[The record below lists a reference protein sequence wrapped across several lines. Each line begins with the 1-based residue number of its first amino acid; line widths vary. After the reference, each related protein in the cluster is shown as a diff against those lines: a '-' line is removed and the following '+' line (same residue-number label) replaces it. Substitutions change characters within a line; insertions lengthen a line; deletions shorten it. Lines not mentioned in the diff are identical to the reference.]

1 MKAAAHLGLSGLALL
16 PLCLSALISNT
27 PVRAAAAVLGYAG
40 ALAVLHMRGARS
52 GKRLAR
58 LHTEDKKSIL
68 ESISGNLAPVA
79 SRLEKKAELMPV
91 MSNQLGEVVRQ
102 TEEAA
107 LGIGK
112 SFSSIAERARDN
124 ARRATGALKG
134 IAGQEGEEA
143 LLEVSRKALAG
154 VIESLR
160 GTAGTIESTLEGAR
174 AMHASMESIKKFIG
188 EIEYIADQTNLLALN
203 AAIEAARAGE
213 HGRGFAVVADEI
225 RKLSGS
231 SNSAATRIQHIMKDV
246 DASLTALGSETQA
259 RSTESRDR
267 AEQAE
272 RVVAESLRRIDS
284 LLAETK
290 GELDALTEESQ
301 LLAQDIGGIVVS
313 MQFQDITRQR
323 VEHVVAPLGALK
335 GELEGMARHLRS
347 TSRGL
352 HEWDE
357 HKGVEWLK
365 SLYTMQAERDVMDAT
380 LAPAGEADV
389 CFAEANGDAGGDGS
403 WRVDENVTIF

>member
-1 MKAAAHLGLSGLALL
+1 
-16 PLCLSALISNT
+16 
-27 PVRAAAAVLGYAG
+27 
-40 ALAVLHMRGARS
+40 MRGARS

-160 GTAGTIESTLEGAR
+160 GTAGTIERPPGLGST
-174 AMHASMESIKKFIG
+174 
-188 EIEYIADQTNLLALN
+188 
-203 AAIEAARAGE
+203 AG
-213 HGRGFAVVADEI
+213 GSPWWPTRF
-225 RKLSGS
+225 GS
-231 SNSAATRIQHIMKDV
+231 SRAAPTRRPP
-246 DASLTALGSETQA
+246 GY
-259 RSTESRDR
+259 
-267 AEQAE
+267 
-272 RVVAESLRRIDS
+272 
-284 LLAETK
+284 
-290 GELDALTEESQ
+290 
-301 LLAQDIGGIVVS
+301 
-313 MQFQDITRQR
+313 
-323 VEHVVAPLGALK
+323 
-335 GELEGMARHLRS
+335 S
-347 TSRGL
+347 TS
-352 HEWDE
+352 
-357 HKGVEWLK
+357 
-365 SLYTMQAERDVMDAT
+365 
-380 LAPAGEADV
+380 
-389 CFAEANGDAGGDGS
+389 
-403 WRVDENVTIF
+403 